1 MDPNVSSRVRLP
13 PTTGNT
19 QGKQLAKDKT
29 VDSGGLDD
37 NKQGS
42 WTKSFLPRCSSAGQ
56 CPAHMQS
63 CLNSLTS
70 QFELLLSE
78 RRISGTTASVC
89 KSFSQES
96 GSNPSRKS
104 IPLINSPNPRS
115 RSSSMAVV
123 VVDVVSTLMSLSLL
137 LRDGETGGVGMSN
150 WQSVDQI
157 ESFDVNVVEDVMMP
171 VDEKS
176 GSL

>member
-19 QGKQLAKDKT
+19 QGKQLAIDKT

-42 WTKSFLPRCSSAGQ
+42 WTRSFLLRCSSAGQ

-70 QFELLLSE
+70 HLELSE
-78 RRISGTTASVC
+78 RISGTTASVC

-115 RSSSMAVV
+115 RSSSMDVV
-123 VVDVVSTLMSLSLL
+123 VAGVSILMSLSL

-157 ESFDVNVVEDVMMP
+157 ESFDVIVVEDVMMHGP